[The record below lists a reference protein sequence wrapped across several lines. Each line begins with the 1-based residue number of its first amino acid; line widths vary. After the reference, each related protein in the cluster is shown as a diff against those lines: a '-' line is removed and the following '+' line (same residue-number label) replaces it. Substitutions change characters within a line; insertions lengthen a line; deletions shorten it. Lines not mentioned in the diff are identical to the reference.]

1 MTLSVRRVGPESAA
15 AVLTVIQDAFGGR
28 PPLDPPA
35 DALSDTEASI
45 ATRLALG
52 GGLVA
57 RLDGDVVGALLF
69 EEVGDIV
76 YLRRFGVLTAAR
88 GHGVAHA
95 LVAAGVEAASTLGGH
110 ARVSVVA
117 REELPRTIEFWRHHG
132 FVQNDRRSPY
142 VELSH
147 NLPTRHEIHHPDAM
161 RDLGRRVA
169 GRLRTGDLLLLT
181 GDLGAGKTT
190 FTQGLGAGLGVA
202 GRVTSPTF
210 IIAREHPAG
219 PGGTALVHVDAYRLG
234 STAELDDLDLD
245 TALDE
250 AVTVVEWGE
259 GKAEKLADSRLEV
272 RITRTFA
279 SPDVV
284 GADSEIAQVGEV
296 VDVTDVEPRL
306 VEILGR
312 GPRWATSWPW
322 DDGG

>member
-1 MTLSVRRVGPESAA
+1 MSLTVRRVGPESAA
-15 AVLTVIQDAFGGR
+15 AVLTVVQDAFGSR
-28 PPLDPPA
+28 PPLEPPA

-76 YLRRFGVLTAAR
+76 YLRRFGVLRSAR

-95 LVAAGVEAASTLGGH
+95 LVTAGIEAAGTLGAH

-117 REELPRTIEFWRHHG
+117 REELPRTIEFWRHHR

-147 NLPTRHEIHHPDAM
+147 NLPTSHLVHDPDEM

-169 GRLRTGDLLLLT
+169 GRLRAGDLVLLT

-190 FTQGLGAGLGVA
+190 FTQGLGAGLGVE

-210 IIAREHPAG
+210 IIAREHPAA
-219 PGGTALVHVDAYRLG
+219 PGRPPLVHVDAYRLG

-259 GKAEKLADSRLEV
+259 GIAEGLAESRLEV
-272 RITRTFA
+272 RISRGDSTEDESRT
-279 SPDVV
+279 VR
-284 GADSEIAQVGEV
+284 
-296 VDVTDVEPRL
+296 VTGV
-306 VEILGR
+306 
-312 GPRWATSWPW
+312 GPRWEREP
-322 DDGG
+322 